1 MRFSSAPH
9 PAPATLAVVDLGSN
23 SFRLE
28 IGEVHGQQ
36 IRVLET
42 LREML
47 RFAGGLDKKNRIT
60 ATARRRA
67 LMCLAR
73 FGERLRDFDPSHVR
87 VVATNTF
94 RVAANVDDFLP
105 EAEMTL
111 GFPIEVISGHEEAR
125 LIYLGTSYCL
135 PRSSAARLIIDIGGG
150 STEFIIG
157 HDRRPQKLE
166 SLKHGC
172 VSMNNRFF
180 ADGKFSAANFK
191 KAETYARAEIEPIA
205 RTFDRKHWREA
216 FASSGSALALMEILE
231 TNGLSPNGITPDGL
245 AALRKIMIARKTLAN
260 LKLTALRPERAPV
273 LAGGLVIMRAAM
285 TELRIPRIMP
295 VGGALRLGVLYELL
309 GRHHDHDSRVATVDL
324 LLDDYQLDRSHIR
337 RVAAFALSL
346 FRQLY
351 PKADV
356 ADTQMLQLAALLH
369 GVGASISPIGY
380 HKHSAYILLNRD
392 MPGFSSA
399 EQKHLAV
406 LALTCRG
413 SLNKAAP
420 YLQEATLRKQILA
433 LRLALLFYRA
443 RRPLDL
449 PAIQLRTQGK
459 TLHYHLSSRWL
470 AAHPLTEYLIDK
482 ERREWEAAGWKWK
495 EKKPAK
501 RGRAFELAT

>member
-1 MRFSSAPH
+1 MRPLSASPL
-9 PAPATLAVVDLGSN
+9 APTTLAVVDLGSN

-28 IGEVHGQQ
+28 LGEVHGHQ

-47 RFAGGLDKKNRIT
+47 RFGGGLDKKNRVT
-60 ATARRRA
+60 ASARRRA

-87 VVATNTF
+87 AVATNTF
-94 RVAANVDDFLP
+94 RIAANIDDFLP

-135 PRSSAARLIIDIGGG
+135 PRVLTPRLIMDIGGG

-157 HDRRPQKLE
+157 HGRQPQKLE
-166 SLKHGC
+166 SLKLGC
-172 VSMNNRFF
+172 VNMSKRFF
-180 ADGKFSAANFK
+180 AKGRLSAANFK

-205 RTFDRKHWREA
+205 RAFDRKYWREA
-216 FASSGSALALMEILE
+216 FASSGSAQALAEILE
-231 TNGLSPNGITPDGL
+231 ANGFSLDGITPDGL
-245 AALRKIMIARKTLAN
+245 TALRKKMIAGKTLSG
-260 LKLTALRPERAPV
+260 LKLAALKPERAPV

-285 TELRIPRIMP
+285 TELRIPRIAP
-295 VGGALRLGVLYELL
+295 VGGAMRLGVLYELL
-309 GRHHDHDSRVATVDL
+309 GRHHDHDSRDTTVEL
-324 LLDDYQLDRSHIR
+324 LLDDYQLDRPHVR
-337 RVAAFALSL
+337 RIAALALEL
-346 FRQLY
+346 FRQLH
-351 PKADV
+351 PKADA
-356 ADTQMLQLAALLH
+356 ADAQMLQWAALLY
-369 GVGASISPIGY
+369 GVGASISHIGY
-380 HKHSAYILLNRD
+380 HRHSAYILLHRD

-399 EQKHLAV
+399 EQKRLAV

-413 SLNKAAP
+413 SLGKAMP
-420 YLQEATLRKQILA
+420 YLQETTSRMQILA

-443 RRPLDL
+443 RRPIDL
-449 PAIQLRTQGK
+449 PAIQLRMRGK
-459 TLHYHLSSRWL
+459 TLHYHLSARWL

-495 EKKPAK
+495 EK
-501 RGRAFELAT
+501 R